1 MNAFCAGIQSAQGF
15 LDIAN
20 AVILAVVLV
29 MLARAVYLL
38 ALGWGDTETTRYV
51 GGLCFKTLG
60 WIALAVALNIAPG
73 AVCG

>member
-1 MNAFCAGIQSAQGF
+1 MCVPLETLRPF